1 MVVTNVV
8 RSKVEV
14 LFSQKSRPVVARR
27 KPFTLKSP
35 LKVEEARTNMPALEL
50 VGVRSLV
57 KILFQEPGVVM
68 VV

>member
-1 MVVTNVV
+1 M
-8 RSKVEV
+8 
-14 LFSQKSRPVVARR
+14 ARR

-35 LKVEEARTNMPALEL
+35 LKVEEARTNIPALEF
-50 VGVRSLV
+50 VGVKSEV